1 MDLNRDIWKRKVAWG
16 WADLTE
22 TDVLVRLEDAHFSQ
36 SHMSI
41 VTKRRITSAFI
52 SLRLS
57 KHTRREP
64 QS

>member
-1 MDLNRDIWKRKVAWG
+1 MDLNRDIWKKKVAGG
-16 WADLTE
+16 WVDLTE
-22 TDVLVRLEDAHFSQ
+22 ADLLVRLEDAHFSQ

-41 VTKRRITSAFI
+41 VTKRGVTSAFI

-57 KHTRREP
+57 KCTRREP